1 MGEVSVC
8 GLGHIPALDTVLN
21 ATLDKF
27 VSLNESTIVIDDTLP
42 LESYI
47 KDYLDK
53 NHPSNSVCFFDCSN
67 ILNQYKTWFNVF
79 RDVQPFYGSAC
90 GFLLI
95 PSNEV

>member
-1 MGEVSVC
+1 MGEVSNC
-8 GLGHIPALDTVLN
+8 DLGDIPTLDTVLN
-21 ATLDKF
+21 ANLDKF
-27 VSLNESTIVIDDTLP
+27 VSLNESTIIIDDTLP

-79 RDVQPFYGSAC
+79 KDVQPFYGN
-90 GFLLI
+90 GYWFLLI
-95 PSNEV
+95 SSNEV